1 MSERWSPFSP
11 GLSLWLNGFAK
22 FLRAENDCLVKVRLA
37 PDWMLEMVGLGRS
50 VYSDSDCPD
59 FRLIYLKRFGNFAKL
74 QPGQAAEAGPGRN
87 ISQPR
92 TSLLVI
98 LCTYNNSASPF
109 ISRMMVA
116 KLNTFE
122 PPHFS

>member
-74 QPGQAAEAGPGRN
+74 QPGQAGPGY
-87 ISQPR
+87 SQAR
-92 TSLLVI
+92 QLRQGQAEELSRARKKYLATTHKDFFSALYI
-98 LCTYNNSASPF
+98 LAPS
-109 ISRMMVA
+109 VDG
-116 KLNTFE
+116 
-122 PPHFS
+122 